1 MLCPAPGGQC
11 PVAVGGR
18 GTPTAPKLSWEA
30 GRPLPGFGCCPDWG
44 SRAEPPRGRAG
55 RCRGSRKRQDVGTQ
69 HLEGI
74 SAYPQ
79 PWLVRRKNKAGEEK
93 PEQEQNGASG
103 KRHSCCSAR
112 GKGRP
117 EQHGGAVGARLLPAR
132 GSASL
137 TFSFL
142 FVSASDFFSSSLS
155 FPLFPA
161 FSHPSFLLLS
171 LLFVCMPLTHP
182 LCSVPLQ
189 TVGRQ
194 CSSWCTATIPSFG
207 LRLRQ

>member
-1 MLCPAPGGQC
+1 MAAGGTS
-11 PVAVGGR
+11 V
-18 GTPTAPKLSWEA
+18 PTAPKLVLKA
-30 GRPLPGFGCCPDWG
+30 RRTLPGSECCLGWR

-55 RCRGSRKRQDVGTQ
+55 SCRGCRERQDVRTQ

-117 EQHGGAVGARLLPAR
+117 EQHGRAVGARLLPAR

-137 TFSFL
+137 TFSVHF
-142 FVSASDFFSSSLS
+142 
-155 FPLFPA
+155 
-161 FSHPSFLLLS
+161 
-171 LLFVCMPLTHP
+171 C
-182 LCSVPLQ
+182 
-189 TVGRQ
+189 R
-194 CSSWCTATIPSFG
+194 
-207 LRLRQ
+207 